1 MNNPIQKHL
10 IDSEF
15 TILKTDFQFFKKE
28 FILYLEMDTKGKKQ
42 RRSYFIQECIIII
55 FLCRQGIVFKRCCLW
70 GKMDFEFILLL
81 SEGYWNI
88 ISPFN

>member
-42 RRSYFIQECIIII
+42 RK
-55 FLCRQGIVFKRCCLW
+55 IVFYSRMYHHYFFMPARNRL
-70 GKMDFEFILLL
+70 
-81 SEGYWNI
+81 
-88 ISPFN
+88 